1 MSFWTTV
8 GGGIANIVGQIQ
20 DRVEGIISTII
31 NFFRNIANNIYVWF
45 LRTWDYFMRN
55 PRGFVYFIANVWTL
69 MV

>member
-1 MSFWTTV
+1 MSFFAGV
-8 GGGIANIVGQIQ
+8 GAGISQIIGQIQ

-45 LRTWDYFMRN
+45 LRVWDYFMTN
-55 PRGFVYFIANVWTL
+55 PRGMIYFFANVWAL

>member
-1 MSFWTTV
+1 LSFFAGV
-8 GGGIANIVGQIQ
+8 GAGISQIIGQIQ

-45 LRTWDYFMRN
+45 LRVWDYFMTN
-55 PRGFVYFIANVWTL
+55 PRGMIYFFANVWAL